1 MKTVY
6 SGKKCSV
13 YSGKKWIVFI
23 HGRNDYCLFREE
35 INSIYSGKKWVGLTH
50 GRNSWYLYVE
60 ILLQLKWS
68 WHRVKHHLSL
78 LRVKRRSN
86 NTTGTTNGSGI
97 DCTLPEHL
105 TSHPVFS
112 GGRVTRSLV
121 LCVCFVDRCLSSFL
135 LAIVLSNLLRLMDS
149 VYHVGI
155 VRFSLRLHGLVKSN
169 GHRFHVRP
177 NSKPARWLLWHCGG
191 GVI

>member
-1 MKTVY
+1 MH
-6 SGKKCSV
+6 SV

-23 HGRNDYCLFREE
+23 QGRNDYCLFKEE
-35 INSIYSGKKWVGLTH
+35 INSIYSGKKWVVLTH

-86 NTTGTTNGSGI
+86 NTTGTTNGAGTT
-97 DCTLPEHL
+97 CTLPEHL

-112 GGRVTRSLV
+112 GVRVTRSLV
-121 LCVCFVDRCLSSFL
+121 LCVCFVDRCLSFCPLFFWPLCCLSFFDWWIPITPL
-135 LAIVLSNLLRLMDS
+135 VSSDS
-149 VYHVGI
+149 
-155 VRFSLRLHGLVKSN
+155 
-169 GHRFHVRP
+169 P
-177 NSKPARWLLWHCGG
+177 
-191 GVI
+191 